1 MIFQDIAKMSFLIFL
16 CFMILGVEAG
26 NKELIDLHRE
36 EKSNIELELKSIVN
50 NTFKEETNLEYKD
63 KNNRTKRKTK
73 FIKEN
78 LEDIFNKKN
87 KKKLDWW
94 QTCLIYEI
102 CPRSFKDSTGTG
114 MGDLRG
120 IIEKIPYLKYLGVC
134 AVWLTPIYPSPGV
147 DMGYDITDYRGIDE
161 IMGTMEDFEELK
173 NKLHENG
180 IKIILD
186 IVPNHTSD
194 KHEWF
199 IKSVQREEP
208 YTDYYVW
215 VDAKYVNGTRQVPNN
230 WMAVF
235 GNTMWEWNEIRQQ
248 YYLHQFFTQQPDLN
262 FWNPLVRK
270 DIKDVLRFWLDKG
283 VDGFRMDAV
292 PYIYERQDFLDSPIL
307 NDGTLEIIDY
317 TQGLDE
323 CFYEVNDWRYL
334 LDEYKK
340 KDGKTRFMAI
350 ETYLKFKYSKKF
362 YGNETNPGAH
372 FPLNSCFFS
381 PKHLPAKEYVDRLT
395 ELFSNLPTGAWLSWI
410 IGNHDAQRATS
421 RYGLELIDGMHMIQ
435 LLLPTGTPVV
445 YMGDELGMT
454 NTYLRNDQRLD
465 KYRNYDRETG
475 RTPFQWDSSPQAGFS
490 NKTKTWLPVNPNYV
504 TLNVESEMAARRS
517 HLKIFKEIANLREL
531 EVFRTGNVELYE
543 ISEYVFA
550 FSRSINFFKTYFI
563 VINLGSEMENINLK
577 KFKKSLSPKMIVKI
591 SSLYAEQSNGDIV
604 SAKSFTLRPS
614 AALVLESIFY

>member
-1 MIFQDIAKMSFLIFL
+1 MLNKIM
-16 CFMILGVEAG
+16 AG
-26 NKELIDLHRE
+26 NKELIDLHHE
-36 EKSNIELELKSIVN
+36 EKSNIELGLKSIVN
-50 NTFKEETNLEYKD
+50 NTFKEETNLVYKV
-63 KNNRTKRKTK
+63 KNNRTERKTK

-87 KKKLDWW
+87 KTKLDWW

-102 CPRSFKDSTGTG
+102 YPRSFKDSIGTG

-147 DMGYDITDYRGIDE
+147 DSGYDITDYRGIDE
-161 IMGTMEDFEELK
+161 NIGTMEDFEELK

-199 IKSVQREEP
+199 IKSVQKEEP

-235 GNTMWEWNEIRQQ
+235 GKAMWEWNEIRQQ

-270 DIKDVLRFWLDKG
+270 DIKDMLRFWLDKG
-283 VDGFRMDAV
+283 VNGFRMDAV
-292 PYIYERQDFLDSPIL
+292 PHIYERQDFLDSPIL
-307 NDGTLEIIDY
+307 NDGKLEKIDY

-323 CFYEVNDWRYL
+323 CFYE
-334 LDEYKK
+334 
-340 KDGKTRFMAI
+340 
-350 ETYLKFKYSKKF
+350 KF

-372 FPLNSCFFS
+372 FPLNSCFFA
-381 PKHLPAKEYVDRLT
+381 PKHLSAKEYIDMLT

-410 IGNHDAQRATS
+410 IGNHDSQRAAS
-421 RYGLELIDGMHMIQ
+421 KFGLELIDGMHMIQ

-454 NTYLRNDQRLD
+454 NTYLRDDQRHYEALVP
-465 KYRNYDRETG
+465 NRERG

-550 FSRSINFFKTYFI
+550 FSRSNNIFKNYFI
-563 VINLGSEMENINLK
+563 VINLGSELENINLK
-577 KFKKSLSPKMIVKI
+577 KFKKSFSPKIIVKI

-604 SAKSFTLRPS
+604 RAKSFTLRPS
-614 AALVLESIFY
+614 AALVLEY

>member
-1 MIFQDIAKMSFLIFL
+1 MVLKMIFQDIAKMSFLIFL

-26 NKELIDLHRE
+26 SKELIDLHRE
-36 EKSNIELELKSIVN
+36 EKSNIELGLK
-50 NTFKEETNLEYKD
+50 
-63 KNNRTKRKTK
+63 R
-73 FIKEN
+73 
-78 LEDIFNKKN
+78 
-87 KKKLDWW
+87 
-94 QTCLIYEI
+94 
-102 CPRSFKDSTGTG
+102 
-114 MGDLRG
+114 

-147 DMGYDITDYRGIDE
+147 DMGYDITDYREIDE

-199 IKSVQREEP
+199 IKSVQKEEP

-230 WMAVF
+230 WYGSIWKHYV
-235 GNTMWEWNEIRQQ
+235 GVNEIRQH

-262 FWNPLVRK
+262 FWNPLVCK
-270 DIKDVLRFWLDKG
+270 DIKLDKG

-307 NDGTLEIIDY
+307 KDGTLEKIDY

-323 CFYEVNDWRYL
+323 Y
-334 LDEYKK
+334 
-340 KDGKTRFMAI
+340 GKTRFMAI

-372 FPLNSCFFS
+372 FPLNSCFFA
-381 PKHLPAKEYVDRLT
+381 PKHLSAKEYIDRLT

-410 IGNHDAQRATS
+410 IGNYDSQRATS
-421 RYGLELIDGMHMIQ
+421 KFGLELIDGLHMIQ

-454 NTYLRNDQRLD
+454 NTYLRDDQRHYEALVP
-465 KYRNYDRETG
+465 NRERG
-475 RTPFQWDSSPQAGFS
+475 RTPFQ
-490 NKTKTWLPVNPNYV
+490 
-504 TLNVESEMAARRS
+504 
-517 HLKIFKEIANLREL
+517 
-531 EVFRTGNVELYE
+531 
-543 ISEYVFA
+543 
-550 FSRSINFFKTYFI
+550 
-563 VINLGSEMENINLK
+563 
-577 KFKKSLSPKMIVKI
+577 
-591 SSLYAEQSNGDIV
+591 
-604 SAKSFTLRPS
+604 
-614 AALVLESIFY
+614 